1 MKSESYGIYM
11 PVLFGQGK
19 RLGIAELKPLQIN
32 CRFSEKLWLTGQR

>member
-19 RLGIAELKPLQIN
+19 RLGIAELKTA
-32 CRFSEKLWLTGQR
+32 SDKLSFF